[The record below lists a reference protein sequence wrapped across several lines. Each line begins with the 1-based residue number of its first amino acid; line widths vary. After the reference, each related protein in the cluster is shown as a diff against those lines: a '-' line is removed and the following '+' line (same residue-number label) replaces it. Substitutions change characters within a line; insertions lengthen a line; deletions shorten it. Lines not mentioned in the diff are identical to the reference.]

1 MYRRTLSTRVSR
13 QMYLLSE
20 REVEQALNLQDCL
33 DATRQAFVSITQKT
47 AAVPTRLGL
56 PYPHN
61 PNLAPPSPPSS
72 DYKINNPDADADADA
87 AATTNPLDWTL
98 FKPAAYYGGTDGDSD
113 IAMGLKI
120 VSIRAANPSMDLPLV
135 PATIILLDPV
145 TGMVDATL
153 GGTYLTVA
161 RTSAGPALAVQTFCP
176 HLQELVLFGAGA
188 QAACHVQ
195 LMQLALQRTIPKI
208 TIVNRSI
215 ERAKVLR
222 DKLIHQN
229 QQQQQQ
235 GQEQQEIHVVP
246 LSDHDAVN
254 AALST
259 ADVVST
265 TTNTV
270 TPLWQDGSILKPN
283 CLITGIGS
291 YTPDMQEIPASAVNR
306 CHVIIDTP
314 EARDVGDLKHL
325 SPHHPVTLAG
335 HAFENPT
342 DILPLDATTAPIDCI
357 FYKAVGTAIHDVLTA
372 RAVVERAKQLG
383 IGQEVDMG

>member
-1 MYRRTLSTRVSR
+1 
-13 QMYLLSE
+13 MYLLSE

-61 PNLAPPSPPSS
+61 PNHPSS
-72 DYKINNPDADADADA
+72 STSSPSTTSPSSITTPSSSPSLSNSNPD
-87 AATTNPLDWTL
+87 TTTAPLDWTL

-120 VSIRAANPSMDLPLV
+120 VSIRSSNPSIDLPLV
-135 PATIILLDPV
+135 PATILLLDPV
-145 TGMVDATL
+145 TGMVDATM

-161 RTSAGPALAVQTFCP
+161 RTSAGPALAVQIFCP
-176 HLQELVLFGAGA
+176 QVQHLVLFGAGA
-188 QAACHVQ
+188 QAECHIQ

-208 TIVNRSI
+208 TIVNRSMARG
-215 ERAKVLR
+215 EALR
-222 DKLIHQN
+222 TKL
-229 QQQQQQ
+229 QQQQQNQ
-235 GQEQQEIHVVP
+235 PDQEEPQEIQVIL
-246 LSDHDAVN
+246 LSDQDAVN
-254 AALST
+254 AALAT

-265 TTNTV
+265 TTNTA
-270 TPLWQDGSILKPN
+270 TPLFQDGSILKPN

-291 YTPDMQEIPASAVNR
+291 YTPDMQEIPESAVNR
-306 CHVIIDTP
+306 CQVIIDTP

-325 SPHHPVTLAG
+325 TPNHPVTLAG

-342 DILPLDATTAPIDCI
+342 DITSHLGPTSTATTDCI